1 MQRLVSAICNEMDPP
16 HRYSYDVS
24 GKQQLRA
31 ASYKAHC
38 RQCVSDKQLGSY
50 TYICI
55 CIYPGIVRMSKV
67 GEGIDKLWGRAAV
80 KSKVKHCPGTVGCG
94 AFIHEKVLYM
104 YSPCPWPS
112 PCGTYSRLFLT
123 QAKGCRPDVEAFER
137 SFPFCSHKLCNAIT
151 KSVCQ
156 SALFTCII
164 LR

>member
-1 MQRLVSAICNEMDPP
+1 MKWTLPIAILMTSAGSNSYALHHTKLIVVNVSAISSWGLIHIC
-16 HRYSYDVS
+16 
-24 GKQQLRA
+24 
-31 ASYKAHC
+31 
-38 RQCVSDKQLGSY
+38 
-50 TYICI
+50 ICI

>member
-1 MQRLVSAICNEMDPP
+1 LYIFNENAIFEVP
-16 HRYSYDVS
+16 
-24 GKQQLRA
+24 
-31 ASYKAHC
+31 
-38 RQCVSDKQLGSY
+38 Y